1 MQECWSQDP
10 SKRPSFQHVI
20 IQIRGLL
27 EGAASK
33 QKLQKTLTGTTPLQD
48 YKPDSKSFHWLC
60 SSPICSVNTQESV
73 RGSFKLAASPTLILP
88 LYAHQ

>member
-33 QKLQKTLTGTTPLQD
+33 QKLQKTLTGTPLHVGD
-48 YKPDSKSFHWLC
+48 TTKKAPTFGGFGLYFKFGVSTLNLLTAFPL
-60 SSPICSVNTQESV
+60 SSS
-73 RGSFKLAASPTLILP
+73 LL
-88 LYAHQ
+88 